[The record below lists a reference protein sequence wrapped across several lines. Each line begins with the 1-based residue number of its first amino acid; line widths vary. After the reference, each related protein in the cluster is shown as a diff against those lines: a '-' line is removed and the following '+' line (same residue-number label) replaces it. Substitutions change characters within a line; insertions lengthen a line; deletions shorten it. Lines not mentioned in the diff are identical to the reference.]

1 MDNLMLTA
9 TQMIARESQRVEVSA
24 NNIANVATPG
34 FKRELAFHSVL
45 GAQAAQQLQQQAL
58 DAAAGVAPEPEPAL
72 REGAAQAPA
81 ATRAMQRA
89 TDFAAGKLQHTG
101 NPYDLSVTGPGFLQ
115 LATERGFVYAR
126 TAALHRDGEG
136 RLVTAQGWRLQAAG
150 GGDVSVSGEDWKLER
165 DGTVVDAGNP
175 ASAVRLVEFDQLERL
190 TRAGGNAFAAPEDAR
205 MSERQPGA
213 QGAALASAVQQGY
226 LEAANVSVG
235 DDMVQIMEAM
245 RRIESAQ
252 KLVHAYDDM
261 VGSALQRLGGM

>member
-1 MDNLMLTA
+1 M
-9 TQMIARESQRVEVSA
+9 
-24 NNIANVATPG
+24 
-34 FKRELAFHSVL
+34 
-45 GAQAAQQLQQQAL
+45 
-58 DAAAGVAPEPEPAL
+58 
-72 REGAAQAPA
+72 
-81 ATRAMQRA
+81 
-89 TDFAAGKLQHTG
+89 
-101 NPYDLSVTGPGFLQ
+101 TGPGFLQ

-150 GGDVSVSGEDWKLER
+150 GGDVTVSGEDWKLER

-190 TRAGGNAFAAPEDAR
+190 ARAGGNAFAAPDDAR
-205 MSERQPGA
+205 MSERLPGT
-213 QGAALASAVQQGY
+213 QGGALASAVQQGY

>member
-58 DAAAGVAPEPEPAL
+58 DAAAGIAPEADL

-81 ATRAMQRA
+81 ASRAMRRA

-101 NPYDLSVTGPGFLQ
+101 NPYDLSVAGPGFLQ

-175 ASAVRLVEFDQLERL
+175 SSAVRLVEFDELERL
-190 TRAGGNAFAAPEDAR
+190 TRAGGNAFAAPDDAR
-205 MSERQPGA
+205 MRERLPGA
-213 QGAALASAVQQGY
+213 HGAALASAVQQGY

>member
-34 FKRELAFHSVL
+34 FKRELAFQSVL
-45 GAQAAQQLQQQAL
+45 GAEAAQQLQQQAL
-58 DAAAGVAPEPEPAL
+58 DDAAGVAPDAGL
-72 REGAAQAPA
+72 REGATQAPA
-81 ATRAMQRA
+81 ASRAMRRA

-115 LATERGFVYAR
+115 LATARGYVYAR

-150 GGDVSVSGEDWKLER
+150 GGDVTVSGENWKLER
-165 DGTVVDAGNP
+165 DGTVLDAGNP
-175 ASAVRLVEFDQLERL
+175 AAAVRLVEFEQLERL
-190 TRAGGNAFAAPEDAR
+190 TRAGGNAFLAPDDAR
-205 MSERQPGA
+205 MSERLPGA
-213 QGAALASAVQQGY
+213 QGPALVSAVQQGY

>member
-58 DAAAGVAPEPEPAL
+58 DAAAGIAPEAEL

-81 ATRAMQRA
+81 ASRAMRRA

-150 GGDVSVSGEDWKLER
+150 GGDVTVSGEDWKLER

-175 ASAVRLVEFDQLERL
+175 ASAVRLVEFEQLQGL
-190 TRAGGNAFAAPEDAR
+190 TRAGGNAFAAPSDAR
-205 MSERQPGA
+205 MSERLPGT

>member
-9 TQMIARESQRVEVSA
+9 TQMISRESQRVEVSA

-58 DAAAGVAPEPEPAL
+58 DAAAAAGADAEL

-81 ATRAMQRA
+81 ASRALRRA

-101 NPYDLSVTGPGFLQ
+101 NPYDLSVVGPGFLQ
-115 LATERGFVYAR
+115 LATERGLVYAR
-126 TAALHRDGEG
+126 TVALHRDGDG

-150 GGDVSVSGEDWKLER
+150 GGDLAVSGEDWTLER

-175 ASAVRLVEFDQLERL
+175 AAAVRLVEFDDLGQLV
-190 TRAGGNAFAAPEDAR
+190 RAGGNAFSAPDDAR
-205 MSERQPGA
+205 MRERLPGA
-213 QGAALASAVQQGY
+213 QGPALASAVRQGY
-226 LEAANVSVG
+226 LEAANVAVG
-235 DDMVQIMEAM
+235 DDMVRIMEAM